1 MDFIRK
7 QPIVGLILGLVAG
20 LIVGLLFAWVIW
32 PVDFVDAGPE
42 SLRADFQRAYILSV
56 ADSYSLRLD
65 ANRAREAFSGWN
77 EATQTICSLAQTEL
91 DTADQQ
97 RLGALA
103 AAITPDNTGCT
114 PFAGQPL
121 PTPGTGTTE
130 ESGGGTSIL
139 TICLL
144 VILLLLVLL
153 LLFRIA
159 TRRGGSTRP
168 AYEMNVDKPTEGPV
182 IDEGMDATATMTPI
196 ARFTTTYNRGH
207 DTYDDSFSIENVNG
221 DFLGECGVG
230 ISESLGGDSPK
241 NVTAIEVWLFDK
253 NDIRTVTKVIMS
265 QHAFYDDAITA
276 KLATKGEPALIRPG
290 EVVALETNSL
300 IINARILDMEYGTN
314 PDLPPDSY
322 LERATIELSAWAKEG
337 AEGSGEADD
346 MLNY

>member
-7 QPIVGLILGLVAG
+7 QPIIGLILGLVVGLFVG
-20 LIVGLLFAWVIW
+20 LIFAWVIW
-32 PVDFVDAGPE
+32 PVEFVDAGPE
-42 SLRADFQRAYILSV
+42 TLRADFQRTYILSA
-56 ADSYSLRLD
+56 ADSYSSRLD
-65 ANRAREAFSGWN
+65 PVRVREAFSGWDG
-77 EATQTICSLAQTEL
+77 AVQTICSLAQTEV
-91 DTADQQ
+91 DPADQQ
-97 RLGALA
+97 RLSALA
-103 AAITPDNTGCT
+103 AAVTPDGTGCI
-114 PFAGQPL
+114 PFAGQPV
-121 PTPGTGTTE
+121 PTTPAAE
-130 ESGGGTSIL
+130 EDQGTSLL

-144 VILLLLVLL
+144 VIVLLLVML

-168 AYEMNVDKPTEGPV
+168 AYEMHVDKPTEGPV
-182 IDEGMDATATMTPI
+182 INEGMDSTATMTPI

-230 ISESLGGDSPK
+230 ISESIGGDSPK

-253 NDIRTVTKVIMS
+253 NDIRTVTKVIMT
-265 QHAFYDDAITA
+265 QHAYYDDAITA

-300 IINARILDMEYGTN
+300 IINARILDMEYGIN

-337 AEGSGEADD
+337 AEGSSEADD
-346 MLNY
+346 MLDY